1 MKNKRGVIAISEIL
15 ILILGIISIGYAFG
29 SEVGF
34 VSGDE
39 TKPTITQGLNIGDQ
53 SEEGQWAWNGN
64 QWIQTVTD
72 QSPSSGSGSGGGGI
86 SALSVPAATYT
97 LSQYNKIAIQEAG
110 LSEAIKDVSGKDI
123 TKVFFDPKTP
133 TKVFSDSALKN
144 QITLPEG
151 VSVVDPKSI
160 TPTATPASSGG
171 FLSSI
176 YGLKNWWAAA
186 TWGLSVYAGIY
197 LLGTLLG
204 FDSAKVNAAAAA
216 GGLGIASGI
225 GVYQLT
231 QSATWGWVV
240 GGGVAIAVYLLM
252 YKSSSTKIVSFEC
265 KPWDAPV
272 GGNDCEKCN
281 AGILPC
287 SEYQCR
293 ALGQACKLVNSN
305 SANPLCV
312 NAYKGDVKQPVITTF
327 NEALLPDYIYTP
339 DNTISPPDSGVK
351 IQYQNSKDGCVP
363 AYTPLSFGIK
373 TDEPSL
379 CKIDYVRKQNMT
391 SMQFFFGGLNLF
403 AYNHTQILSL
413 PGPNATESGLPVLD
427 NGGNFNLYVKCTDAI
442 GNENTANFLFRFCV
456 DKGPDTTPPRIVT
469 TNLINGMPVAYN
481 QTSVNIE
488 AYTNEP
494 ASCKWSRRDQA
505 YSDMETTMSCASSA
519 FEMNAQ
525 MLYKCT
531 TTLDGIKAQSDND
544 YFFKCE
550 DQPKAP
556 QNQRN
561 FMQQSYK
568 FTIKGT
574 QPLYINALKVN
585 GNETATTIKDSTTP
599 VKVTISAD
607 TSAGANEGQ
616 AQCYLSDTGDEG
628 SYIEFG
634 NTNNVNA
641 HSEQDLYLA
650 SGSYT
655 YYIKCVDLGGNS
667 DTKTISFK
675 VETDTTAPIVA
686 RAYHNQNDLEI
697 ITTEEA
703 NCVYDVKDCKYTF
716 ADGIKIDSTNDIQHF
731 TPWTTGKTYYIKCQD
746 AFKNAPSPDQC
757 SIIVTPAITT
767 N

>member
-1 MKNKRGVIAISEIL
+1 MKNKKCVIAISEIF
-15 ILILGIISIGYAFG
+15 ILVIAIFSFAYILG

-34 VSGDE
+34 VSGAEKQDSPQNPSLSL
-39 TKPTITQGLNIGDQ
+39 TQIPTGIIVKTIPSFTAGQSYLNVNVGGTNQ
-53 SEEGQWAWNGN
+53 VVKWLGN
-64 QWIQTVTD
+64 LKD
-72 QSPSSGSGSGGGGI
+72 GANPA
-86 SALSVPAATYT
+86 ALSATDIITPGSNNAATING
-97 LSQYNKIAIQEAG
+97 LIQQVGQNTKGEYVTFANADPSTPGLAATAEQIKAAG
-110 LSEAIKDVSGKDI
+110 FKD
-123 TKVFFDPKTP
+123 
-133 TKVFSDSALKN
+133 
-144 QITLPEG
+144 
-151 VSVVDPKSI
+151 
-160 TPTATPASSGG
+160 ATSASSGG
-171 FLSSI
+171 FWSNI
-176 YGLKNWWAAA
+176 YGMHNWWAAA
-186 TWGLSVYAGIY
+186 TWGLSIY
-197 LLGTLLG
+197 FGVQLLGNLLG
-204 FDSAKVNAAAAA
+204 FDQKQVDAASAAL
-216 GGLGIASGI
+216 GLGAASGI

-293 ALGQACKLVNSN
+293 ALGQACKLVNPN
-305 SANPLCV
+305 SDKPLCV

-327 NEALLPDYIYTP
+327 DEALLPDYIYTP

-403 AYNHTQILSL
+403 AYNHTQTLSL

-469 TNLINGMPVAYN
+469 TNLINGMPVGYN

-488 AYTNEP
+488 VYTNEP
-494 ASCKWSRRDQA
+494 STCKWSRRDQA
-505 YSDMETTMSCASSA
+505 YSDMETSMSCASSA

-531 TTLDGIKAQSDND
+531 TTLDGIKAQTEND
-544 YFFKCE
+544 YYFKCE

-556 QNQRN
+556 ENQRN

-585 GNETATTIKDSTTP
+585 GNETATTIKDSTSP

-616 AQCYLSDTGDEG
+616 AQCYLSDTGDEE
-628 SYIEFG
+628 SYIEFV

-655 YYIKCVDLGGNS
+655 YHIKCVDLGGNS

-686 RAYHNQNDLEI
+686 RVYHNQNDLEI

-731 TPWTTGKTYYIKCQD
+731 TPWTAGKTYYIKCQD
-746 AFKNAPSPDQC
+746 AFKNAPAPNQC